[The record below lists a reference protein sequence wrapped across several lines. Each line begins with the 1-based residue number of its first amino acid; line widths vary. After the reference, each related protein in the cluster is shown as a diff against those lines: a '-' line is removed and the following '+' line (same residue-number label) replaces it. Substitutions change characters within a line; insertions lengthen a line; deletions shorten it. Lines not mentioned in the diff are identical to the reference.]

1 MAKKTETKKEKFDT
15 DYFLDQIMKINDN
28 LLTVMKKQAELQE
41 NLDIVNKNAQYSI
54 DEIESWRPRIEQA
67 LGRMGL

>member
-1 MAKKTETKKEKFDT
+1 MAKTTKKEKFDA
-15 DYFLDQIMKINDN
+15 DYFLDQIVKINDN
-28 LLTVMKKQAELQE
+28 IMEVMKRIAELQD
-41 NLDIVNKNAQYSI
+41 NLNVVNENAQYSI

>member
-1 MAKKTETKKEKFDT
+1 MAKTTTKKEKFDS
-15 DYFLDQIMKINDN
+15 DYFLDQIVKINDN
-28 LLTVMKKQAELQE
+28 LMDVMKKIAELQE
-41 NLDIVNKNAQYSI
+41 NLKIVNENAQYSI

>member
-1 MAKKTETKKEKFDT
+1 MAKTTTKKEKFDS
-15 DYFLDQIMKINDN
+15 DYFLDQIVKINDN
-28 LLTVMKKQAELQE
+28 IMDLMKKVAELQE
-41 NLDIVNKNAQYSI
+41 NLNIVNENAQYSI